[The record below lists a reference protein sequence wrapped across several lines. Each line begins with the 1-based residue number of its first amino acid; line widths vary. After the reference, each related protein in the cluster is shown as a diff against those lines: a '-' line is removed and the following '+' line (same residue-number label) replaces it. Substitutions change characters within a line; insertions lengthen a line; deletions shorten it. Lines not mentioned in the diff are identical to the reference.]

1 MLPHEFKAARRS
13 LVLDE
18 RGAELYNRPKGSR
31 VSQSLMGEILGVKN
45 SRTIRKWED
54 GDNDISGP
62 AIVIMK
68 AISKV
73 PEFRKWLGIAFN
85 NEVEN

>member
-1 MLPHEFKAARRS
+1 MLPNEFKAARRS

-18 RGAELYNRPKGSR
+18 HGAELYNRPKGSR

-54 GDNDISGP
+54 GENDISGP

-73 PEFRKWLGIAFN
+73 PEFRKWLGLAFN